1 MKLGGIKRNMIT
13 EPFKEK
19 FSIYAVYGE
28 YKMQDEKLVNTTT
41 EPNPL
46 KPDPLK
52 PERLKK

>member
-28 YKMQDEKLVNTTT
+28 YKRQDEKLVNTTT

-52 PERLKK
+52 PVRLKK